1 MDWKILEQKESFSGF
16 FKLISYKIEHAL
28 FNGGTGT
35 INREILQRGHAAAV
49 MPYDPSTDSVLLV
62 EQFRAGAMKSA
73 QSPWL
78 LEFIAGMVEEDEHS
92 ADVVRREAHEEAGIK
107 LGEVNF
113 ISTYYPSPGGSA
125 ETIDLYWATADLSNA
140 GGVFGL
146 RTEGEDIRSSVH
158 SFDDAMQMMDDGL
171 INNSLT
177 MLLLLWFYRFRRSSP
192 AFSHVNRSS

>member
-1 MDWKILEQKESFSGF
+1 MEWKILEQQESFSGF

-49 MPYDPSTDSVLLV
+49 MLYDPTTDSVLLV
-62 EQFRAGAMKSA
+62 EQFRAGAMHSS
-73 QSPWL
+73 QNPWL
-78 LEFIAGMVEEDEHS
+78 FEFIAGMVEDGEHS
-92 ADVVRREAHEEAGIK
+92 SEVVKREAQEEAGIK

-146 RTEGEDIRSSVH
+146 PAEGEDIRSSVH
-158 SFDDAMQMMDDGL
+158 SFDDAMRMMDDGV

-177 MLLLLWFYRFRRSSP
+177 MLLLLWFYRFRQSP
-192 AFSHVNRSS
+192 SFSDVNRSA